1 MLGFFPANP
10 GLIIVKHRN
19 WTSGDSIHHIEASDP
34 PQIKAIEEASARL
47 EIRVTPVGRRTI
59 GENEMALEYAQWKVL
74 AGVKAVTEDLIT
86 SSLGCCP
93 PLDDAEHKR

>member
-1 MLGFFPANP
+1 
-10 GLIIVKHRN
+10 
-19 WTSGDSIHHIEASDP
+19 
-34 PQIKAIEEASARL
+34 
-47 EIRVTPVGRRTI
+47 
-59 GENEMALEYAQWKVL
+59 MALEYAQWKVL